1 MMQLNWEITVTHAYR
16 DENFVDELVAMAFHL
31 AAYYPQNFKCLFYDT
46 YPEQVRERFNC
57 DVIFLLLGLSSFSSI
72 KKSVVTL

>member
-31 AAYYPQNFKCLFYDT
+31 AAYYPQNFNVCFMILA
-46 YPEQVRERFNC
+46 
-57 DVIFLLLGLSSFSSI
+57 LS
-72 KKSVVTL
+72 

>member
-31 AAYYPQNFKCLFYDT
+31 AAYYPQNFNVYFMILALS
-46 YPEQVRERFNC
+46 ELES
-57 DVIFLLLGLSSFSSI
+57 GLI
-72 KKSVVTL
+72 MM